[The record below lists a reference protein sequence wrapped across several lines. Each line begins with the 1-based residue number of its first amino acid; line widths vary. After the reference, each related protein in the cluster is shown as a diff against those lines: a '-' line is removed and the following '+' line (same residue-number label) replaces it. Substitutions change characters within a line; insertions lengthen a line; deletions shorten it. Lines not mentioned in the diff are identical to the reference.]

1 MKNQAAAGIVFAALA
16 AYFFTRGNEARAAQV
31 DTAGQDTSVAPS
43 EADMNVD
50 TTQPTY
56 APGIAS
62 NDPDA
67 NVKAFLFTI
76 RASEHR
82 FPNDVTNDAAYHI
95 FYGGKRFYDMSD
107 HPVLTGELR
116 PIPLPDHVCANSK
129 LKPGCVSSAAGAYQL
144 IQATWIRLRNKLQL
158 PDFSPASQDLAAVQ
172 LLDDIGALK
181 LVQSGDIEGALAR
194 ASKVWA
200 SLPGSTAQ
208 QNPKTL
214 QSALDRFAEG
224 LTA

>member
-1 MKNQAAAGIVFAALA
+1 MKNEAVAGIVFAALA

-31 DTAGQDTSVAPS
+31 DVATQDTSVAPS

-56 APGIAS
+56 AAPTAS

-82 FPNDVTNDAAYHI
+82 YPNDVTNDAAYHI
-95 FYGGKRFYDMSD
+95 FYGGRRFYDMSE
-107 HPVLTGELR
+107 HPVITGEMK
-116 PIPLPDHVCANSK
+116 PIVLPNHVCAAVK
-129 LKPGCVSSAAGAYQL
+129 LNPGCVSTAAGAYQL
-144 IQATWIRLRNKLQL
+144 IMPTWTRLRNKLQL
-158 PDFSPASQDLAAVQ
+158 MDFSPASQDLAAVQ

-181 LVQSGDIEGALAR
+181 LVQSGDIEAALAK

-200 SLPGSTAQ
+200 SLPGSSAQ
-208 QNPKTL
+208 QNPRTL
-214 QSALDRFAEG
+214 QYALDRFQEG
-224 LTA
+224 LA

>member
-56 APGIAS
+56 APPQAS
-62 NDPDA
+62 NDPDV
-67 NVKAFLFTI
+67 NIKAFLFTI

-82 FPNDVTNDAAYHI
+82 YPNDVTNDAAYHI
-95 FYGGKRFYDMSD
+95 FYGGRRFYNMAD
-107 HPVLTGELR
+107 HPVLTGEL
-116 PIPLPDHVCANSK
+116 PPVPLPNNICAASG
-129 LKPGCVSSAAGAYQL
+129 LGPGCVSSAAGAYQL
-144 IQATWIRLRNKLQL
+144 IKATWIRLRDKLQL

-181 LVQSGDIEGALAR
+181 MVQSGDIEGALAK

-200 SLPGSTAQ
+200 SLPGSSAK
-208 QNPKTL
+208 QNPRTM
-214 QSALDRFAEG
+214 QYALDRFQEG
-224 LTA
+224 LA

>member
-1 MKNQAAAGIVFAALA
+1 MKKEAAAGIVFAALA

-31 DTAGQDTSVAPS
+31 DTAGQDTSVAPG
-43 EADMNVD
+43 EADMNVN
-50 TTQPTY
+50 TTAPTY
-56 APGIAS
+56 APPTAS
-62 NDPDA
+62 NDADT

-82 FPNDVTNDAAYHI
+82 YPNDVTNDAAYHI

-107 HPVLTGELR
+107 HPVLTGELK
-116 PIPLPDHVCANSK
+116 PVPLPNNICAASG
-129 LKPGCVSSAAGAYQL
+129 LGPGCVSSAAGAYGF
-144 IQATWIRLRNKLQL
+144 IKATWVRLRDKMQL
-158 PDFSPASQDLAAVQ
+158 PDFSPTSQDLAAVQ
-172 LLDDIGALK
+172 LLDDIGALS
-181 LVQSGDIEGALAR
+181 LIQSGDIQGALKK

-208 QNPKTL
+208 QNPRTM
-214 QSALDRFAEG
+214 QYVLDRFAEG

>member
-1 MKNQAAAGIVFAALA
+1 MKNQAAVGIVFAAIA
-16 AYFFTRGNEARAAQV
+16 AYFFMRGNEARAAQV
-31 DTAGQDTSVAPS
+31 DTAGQDTSAAPS

-50 TTQPTY
+50 TTAPTN
-56 APGIAS
+56 APLMAS

-67 NVKAFLFTI
+67 NVKAFLYTI

-95 FYGGKRFYDMSD
+95 FYGGRRFYNLTD
-107 HPVLTGELR
+107 HPVLTGEMR
-116 PIPLPDHVCANSK
+116 PVPLSDGVCAASR
-129 LKPGCVSSAAGAYQL
+129 LGPGCVSTAAGAYQL
-144 IQATWIRLRNKLQL
+144 IKATWVRLRDKMQL

-181 LVQSGDIEGALAR
+181 LVQAGDIQGALAK
-194 ASKVWA
+194 ANKVWA
-200 SLPGSTAQ
+200 SLPGSAAQ

-214 QSALDRFAEG
+214 QYALDRFAEG

>member
-1 MKNQAAAGIVFAALA
+1 MKNEAVAGIVFAALA

-31 DTAGQDTSVAPS
+31 DVATQDTSLAPS

-56 APGIAS
+56 APPTAS

-82 FPNDVTNDAAYHI
+82 YPNDVTNDAAYHI

-107 HPVLTGELR
+107 HPVLTGEL
-116 PIPLPDHVCANSK
+116 PPVPLSANICAASG
-129 LKPGCVSSAAGAYQL
+129 LGPGCVSTAAGAYQF
-144 IQATWIRLRNKLQL
+144 IKATWIRLRNKLQL

-181 LVQSGDIEGALAR
+181 LVQAGDVEAALAK
-194 ASKVWA
+194 ASKVWS
-200 SLPGSTAQ
+200 SLPGSSAQ
-208 QNPKTL
+208 QNPRTL
-214 QSALDRFAEG
+214 QYALDRFAEG

>member
-1 MKNQAAAGIVFAALA
+1 MKKEAAAGIVFAALA

-31 DTAGQDTSVAPS
+31 DTAGQDTSVAPG

-50 TTQPTY
+50 TTAPTY
-56 APGIAS
+56 APPTAS
-62 NDPDA
+62 NDADT

-82 FPNDVTNDAAYHI
+82 YPNDVTNDAAYHI

-107 HPVLTGELR
+107 HPVLTGELK
-116 PIPLPDHVCANSK
+116 PVPLPNNICAASG
-129 LKPGCVSSAAGAYQL
+129 LGPGCVSSAAGAYGF
-144 IQATWIRLRNKLQL
+144 IKATWVRLRDKMQL
-158 PDFSPASQDLAAVQ
+158 PDFSPTSQDLAAVQ
-172 LLDDIGALK
+172 LLDDIGALS
-181 LVQSGDIEGALAR
+181 LIQSGDIQGALKK

-208 QNPKTL
+208 QNPRTM
-214 QSALDRFAEG
+214 QYVLDRFAEG

>member
-1 MKNQAAAGIVFAALA
+1 MKKEAAVGIVFAALA

-31 DTAGQDTSVAPS
+31 DTAGQDTSVAPG
-43 EADMNVD
+43 EADTNVD
-50 TTQPTY
+50 TTAPTY
-56 APGIAS
+56 APPTAS
-62 NDPDA
+62 NDADT

-82 FPNDVTNDAAYHI
+82 YPNDVTNDAAYHI

-107 HPVLTGELR
+107 HPVLTGELK
-116 PIPLPDHVCANSK
+116 PVPLPNNVCAASG
-129 LKPGCVSSAAGAYQL
+129 LGPGCVSTAAGAYGF
-144 IQATWIRLRNKLQL
+144 IKATWIRLRDKMQL

-172 LLDDIGALK
+172 LLDDIGALS
-181 LVQSGDIEGALAR
+181 LVQSGDIQGALKK

-200 SLPGSTAQ
+200 SLPYSTAQ

-214 QSALDRFAEG
+214 QYALDRFAEG

>member
-67 NVKAFLFTI
+67 NIKAFLFTI

-82 FPNDVTNDAAYHI
+82 YPNDVTNDAAYHI

-107 HPVLTGELR
+107 HPVLTGELKAV
-116 PIPLPDHVCANSK
+116 PLPNNICAASG
-129 LKPGCVSSAAGAYQL
+129 LGPGCVSSAAGAYQF
-144 IQATWIRLRNKLQL
+144 IKATWVRLRDKMQL

-181 LVQSGDIEGALAR
+181 LVQAGDIEGALAK

-200 SLPGSTAQ
+200 SLPGSRAQ
-208 QNPKTL
+208 QNPRTL
-214 QSALDRFAEG
+214 QYALDRFQEG
-224 LTA
+224 LA

>member
-50 TTQPTY
+50 TTRPIY
-56 APGIAS
+56 ASPIAS

-82 FPNDVTNDAAYHI
+82 YPNDVTNDAAYHI
-95 FYGGKRFYDMSD
+95 FYGGRRFYNMAD
-107 HPVLTGELR
+107 HPVLTGEL
-116 PIPLPDHVCANSK
+116 PPVALPVNVCAASG
-129 LKPGCVSSAAGAYQL
+129 LGPGCVSTAAGAYQF
-144 IQATWIRLRNKLQL
+144 IKATWIRLRDKLQL

-181 LVQSGDIEGALAR
+181 LVQSGDIEAALAK

-200 SLPGSTAQ
+200 SLPGSSAQ

-214 QSALDRFAEG
+214 QYALDRFSEG

>member
-1 MKNQAAAGIVFAALA
+1 MKNKAAASIVFAALA

-67 NVKAFLFTI
+67 NIKAFLFTI

-82 FPNDVTNDAAYHI
+82 YPNDVTNDAAYHI

-107 HPVLTGELR
+107 HPVLTGELK
-116 PIPLPDHVCANSK
+116 PVPLLNNICAASG
-129 LKPGCVSSAAGAYQL
+129 LGPGCVSSAAGAYQF
-144 IQATWIRLRNKLQL
+144 IKATWIRLRDKLQL

-181 LVQSGDIEGALAR
+181 LVQSGDIEGALAK

-200 SLPGSTAQ
+200 SLPGSRAQ
-208 QNPKTL
+208 QNPRTL
-214 QSALDRFAEG
+214 QYALDRFAEG
-224 LTA
+224 LA

>member
-1 MKNQAAAGIVFAALA
+1 MKNEAAAGIVFAALA

-56 APGIAS
+56 SPPQSS

-82 FPNDVTNDAAYHI
+82 YPNDVTNDAAYHI
-95 FYGGKRFYDMSD
+95 FYGGKRFYNMAD
-107 HPVLTGELR
+107 HPVLTGELS
-116 PIPLPDHVCANSK
+116 PVPLPTNICAASG
-129 LKPGCVSSAAGAYQL
+129 LGPGCVSSAAGAYQF
-144 IQATWIRLRNKLQL
+144 IKATWIRLRNKLQL

-181 LVQSGDIEGALAR
+181 LVQSGDIEGALAK
-194 ASKVWA
+194 ASKVWS

-214 QSALDRFAEG
+214 QYALDRFAEG

>member
-1 MKNQAAAGIVFAALA
+1 MRNQAAAGIVFAGLA
-16 AYFFTRGNEARAAQV
+16 AYFFMRGNDARAAQV
-31 DTAGQDTSVAPS
+31 DTASQDTSVAPS

-50 TTQPTY
+50 TTAPTF
-56 APGIAS
+56 ALPQAS

-116 PIPLPDHVCANSK
+116 PVPLSDHVCANSK
-129 LKPGCVSSAAGAYQL
+129 LKPGCVSSAAGAYQF
-144 IQATWIRLRNKLQL
+144 IQATWVRLRNKLQL
-158 PDFSPASQDLAAVQ
+158 TDFSPASQDLAAVQ

-214 QSALDRFAEG
+214 QYALDRFAEG

>member
-1 MKNQAAAGIVFAALA
+1 MKNEAVAGIVFAALA

-31 DTAGQDTSVAPS
+31 DVEGQDTSAAPS

-50 TTQPTY
+50 NTEPTY
-56 APGIAS
+56 APPTAS

-67 NVKAFLFTI
+67 NIKAFLYTI

-82 FPNDVTNDAAYHI
+82 YPNDVTNDAAYHI

-107 HPVLTGELR
+107 HPVLTGEMK
-116 PIPLPDHVCANSK
+116 PVPLPVNICEASG
-129 LKPGCVSSAAGAYQL
+129 LGPGCVSTAAGAYQF
-144 IQATWIRLRNKLQL
+144 IKATWIRLRNKMQL
-158 PDFSPASQDLAAVQ
+158 TDFSPASQDLAAVQ

-181 LVQSGDIEGALAR
+181 LVQAGEIEAALAK

-200 SLPGSTAQ
+200 SLPGSRAQ
-208 QNPKTL
+208 QNPRTL
-214 QSALDRFAEG
+214 QYALDRFSEG
-224 LTA
+224 LA

>member
-1 MKNQAAAGIVFAALA
+1 MKNEAVAGIVFAALA

-31 DTAGQDTSVAPS
+31 DVEGQDTSAAPS

-50 TTQPTY
+50 NTEPTY
-56 APGIAS
+56 APPTAS

-67 NVKAFLFTI
+67 NIKAFLYTI

-82 FPNDVTNDAAYHI
+82 YPNDVTNDAAYHI

-107 HPVLTGELR
+107 HPVLTGEMK
-116 PIPLPDHVCANSK
+116 PVPLPVNICAASG
-129 LKPGCVSSAAGAYQL
+129 LGPGCVSTAAGAYQF
-144 IQATWIRLRNKLQL
+144 IKATWIRLRNKMQL
-158 PDFSPASQDLAAVQ
+158 TDFSPASQDLAAVQ

-181 LVQSGDIEGALAR
+181 LVQSGDIEGALAK

-200 SLPGSTAQ
+200 SLPGSRAQ
-208 QNPKTL
+208 QNPRTL
-214 QSALDRFAEG
+214 QYALDRFQEG
-224 LTA
+224 LA

>member
-31 DTAGQDTSVAPS
+31 DVATQDTSVAPS

-56 APGIAS
+56 APPTAS

-82 FPNDVTNDAAYHI
+82 YPNDVTNDAAYHI
-95 FYGGKRFYDMSD
+95 FYGGRRFYDLSE
-107 HPVLTGELR
+107 HPVITGEMK
-116 PIPLPDHVCANSK
+116 PIVLPNHVCAAVK
-129 LKPGCVSSAAGAYQL
+129 LNPGCVSTAAGAYQL
-144 IQATWIRLRNKLQL
+144 IMPTWTRLRNKLQL
-158 PDFSPASQDLAAVQ
+158 MDFSPASQDLAAVQ

-181 LVQSGDIEGALAR
+181 LVQSGDIEAALAK

-200 SLPGSTAQ
+200 SLPGSSAQ
-208 QNPKTL
+208 QNPRTL
-214 QSALDRFAEG
+214 QYALDRFQEG
-224 LTA
+224 LA

>member
-1 MKNQAAAGIVFAALA
+1 VKNQAAAGIVFAALA

-67 NVKAFLFTI
+67 NIKAFLFTI

-82 FPNDVTNDAAYHI
+82 YPNDVTNDAAYHI

-107 HPVLTGELR
+107 HPVLTGELK
-116 PIPLPDHVCANSK
+116 PVPLPNNICAASG
-129 LKPGCVSSAAGAYQL
+129 LGPGCVSSAAGAYQF
-144 IQATWIRLRNKLQL
+144 IKATWVRLRDKMQL

-181 LVQSGDIEGALAR
+181 LVQSGDIEGALAK

-200 SLPGSTAQ
+200 SLPGSKAQ
-208 QNPKTL
+208 QNPRTL
-214 QSALDRFAEG
+214 QYALDRFQEG
-224 LTA
+224 LA

>member
-1 MKNQAAAGIVFAALA
+1 MKNEAAAGIVFAALA

-56 APGIAS
+56 SPPQAS

-82 FPNDVTNDAAYHI
+82 YPNDVTNDAAYHI
-95 FYGGKRFYDMSD
+95 FYGGKRFYNMTD
-107 HPVLTGELR
+107 HPVLTGELS
-116 PIPLPDHVCANSK
+116 PVPLPTNICAASG
-129 LKPGCVSSAAGAYQL
+129 LGPGCVSSAAGAYQF
-144 IQATWIRLRNKLQL
+144 IKATWIRLRNKLQL

-181 LVQSGDIEGALAR
+181 LVQSGDIEGALAK
-194 ASKVWA
+194 ASKVWS

-214 QSALDRFAEG
+214 QYALDRFAEG

>member
-1 MKNQAAAGIVFAALA
+1 MKKEAAAGIVFAALA

-31 DTAGQDTSVAPS
+31 DTAGQDTSVAPG

-50 TTQPTY
+50 TTAPTY
-56 APGIAS
+56 APPTAS
-62 NDPDA
+62 NDADT

-82 FPNDVTNDAAYHI
+82 YPNDVTNDAAYHI

-107 HPVLTGELR
+107 HPVLTGEIK
-116 PIPLPDHVCANSK
+116 PVPLPNNICAASG
-129 LKPGCVSSAAGAYQL
+129 LGPGCVSSAAGAYGF
-144 IQATWIRLRNKLQL
+144 IKATWVRLRDKMQL
-158 PDFSPASQDLAAVQ
+158 PDFSPTSQDLAAVQ
-172 LLDDIGALK
+172 LLDDIGALS
-181 LVQSGDIEGALAR
+181 LIQSGDIQGALKK

-208 QNPKTL
+208 QNPRTM
-214 QSALDRFAEG
+214 QYVLDRFAEG

>member
-1 MKNQAAAGIVFAALA
+1 MKNEAVAGIVFAALA

-31 DTAGQDTSVAPS
+31 DVATQDTSVAPS

-56 APGIAS
+56 APPTAS

-82 FPNDVTNDAAYHI
+82 YPNDVTNDAAYHI
-95 FYGGKRFYDMSD
+95 FYGGRRFYDMSE
-107 HPVLTGELR
+107 HPVITGEMK
-116 PIPLPDHVCANSK
+116 PIVLPNHVCAAVK
-129 LKPGCVSSAAGAYQL
+129 LNPGCVSTAAGAYQL
-144 IQATWIRLRNKLQL
+144 IMPTWTRLRNKLQL
-158 PDFSPASQDLAAVQ
+158 MDFSPASQDMAAVQ

-181 LVQSGDIEGALAR
+181 LVQAGDIEAALAK

-200 SLPGSTAQ
+200 SLPGSSAQ
-208 QNPKTL
+208 QNPRTL
-214 QSALDRFAEG
+214 QYALDRFSEG

>member
-1 MKNQAAAGIVFAALA
+1 VKNEAAAGIVFAALA

-31 DTAGQDTSVAPS
+31 DQEGQDTSVAPS
-43 EADMNVD
+43 DSDANPD
-50 TTQPTY
+50 TVAPAY
-56 APGIAS
+56 APPTAS

-82 FPNDVTNDAAYHI
+82 YPRDVMNDDCYHI
-95 FYGGKRFYDMSD
+95 FYGGKRFFNMQD
-107 HPVLTGELR
+107 HPVLTGELS
-116 PIPLPDHVCANSK
+116 PVPLSDSVCAHSG
-129 LKPGCVSSAAGAYQL
+129 LGPGCVSTAAGAYQF
-144 IQATWIRLRNKLQL
+144 IKKTWIKLSEKLDL
-158 PDFSPASQDLAAVQ
+158 PDFSPASQDLAAIQ
-172 LLDDIGALK
+172 LLDDIGALS
-181 LVQSGDIEGALAR
+181 LIRDGDIDGALKK

-200 SLPGSTAQ
+200 SLPYSSAQ

-214 QSALDRFAEG
+214 QYALDRFAEG

>member
-1 MKNQAAAGIVFAALA
+1 MKNEAVAGIVFAALA

-31 DTAGQDTSVAPS
+31 DVATQDTSVAPS

-56 APGIAS
+56 AAPTAS

-82 FPNDVTNDAAYHI
+82 YPNDVTNDAAYHI
-95 FYGGKRFYDMSD
+95 FYGGRRFYDMSE
-107 HPVLTGELR
+107 HPVITGEMK
-116 PIPLPDHVCANSK
+116 PIVLPNHVCAAVK
-129 LKPGCVSSAAGAYQL
+129 LNPGCVSTAAGAYQL
-144 IQATWIRLRNKLQL
+144 IMPTWTRLRNKLQL
-158 PDFSPASQDLAAVQ
+158 MDFSPASQDMAAVQ

-181 LVQSGDIEGALAR
+181 LVQAGDIEAALAK

-200 SLPGSTAQ
+200 SLPGSSAQ
-208 QNPKTL
+208 QNPRTL
-214 QSALDRFAEG
+214 QYALDRFSEG